1 MQLTVSLAF
10 VYVLYARFHVQSKE
24 EVALYRLME
33 HYAWFSKVG
42 RRKAAAILTAVFVLC
57 EEDIWDS
64 WQRGMMFL
72 WIRSLRIWGLRL
84 TEAGPEWRRKIP

>member
-1 MQLTVSLAF
+1 M
-10 VYVLYARFHVQSKE
+10 QSKE

-57 EEDIWDS
+57 EGGYLGLLAAGHDVSLDTLTADMGITAH
-64 WQRGMMFL
+64 RGGARMAPENTISAL
-72 WIRSLRIWGLRL
+72 AYAHRCRRRL
-84 TEAGPEWRRKIP
+84 GGN